1 MRNCLVGLEN
11 ISENILKQREMR
23 KMSRKDFAEYIE
35 MDYQNYRKMEN
46 GKYTPGLSKLIYICN
61 TLNITPNDLLVKEV
75 KSKELFLNL
84 KVDEYQKVKSEKAE
98 LQKELEHMSNEVMSP
113 KQFEEMKPVRMSY
126 LEKCRE
132 EDRLAKK
139 IADLLVRELAG

>member
-1 MRNCLVGLEN
+1 ME
-11 ISENILKQREMR
+11 
-23 KMSRKDFAEYIE
+23 
-35 MDYQNYRKMEN
+35 EN
-46 GKYTPGLSKLIYICN
+46 GMKKIRNFLQEDNAVEMAS
-61 TLNITPNDLLVKEV
+61 DLE
-75 KSKELFLNL
+75 
-84 KVDEYQKVKSEKAE
+84 EYKKVKSEKAE

>member
-1 MRNCLVGLEN
+1 
-11 ISENILKQREMR
+11 MR
-23 KMSRKDFAEYIE
+23 KIRNFLQEDNAVE
-35 MDYQNYRKMEN
+35 MASDLE
-46 GKYTPGLSKLIYICN
+46 IY
-61 TLNITPNDLLVKEV
+61 K
-75 KSKELFLNL
+75 
-84 KVDEYQKVKSEKAE
+84 KVKSEKAE